1 MELRRRDVS
10 PSTSTSTTTFVATS
24 TSAKKTTTNASTAA
38 TATQASLS
46 ILLGCCLNVLTLE
59 VITRYDK
66 NAGHLITFAQFL
78 YITLQGLTQ

>member
-1 MELRRRDVS
+1 MELRQRDV
-10 PSTSTSTTTFVATS
+10 PTLSTSSITTTSLTTSTTSKKITTS
-24 TSAKKTTTNASTAA
+24 SSSS

-66 NAGHLITFAQFL
+66 QAGHLITFAQFL
-78 YITLQGLTQ
+78 YITLQGLPQ